1 MIAHNAGDRL
11 SALIDEIT
19 TETEIATANCW
30 NNCPEIPGMNA
41 TGTNTDKRTSVVAAI
56 GPVISAIAA
65 DEACAGVSPGS
76 LAIFASTASTTMIAS
91 STTIPIAST
100 SASSDT
106 VLRENPIPSI
116 TANVPTSATG
126 IAISGTMVARS
137 DPRKMNTT
145 ITTSTKASIS
155 VCSTSVMLS
164 LTKVEL
170 SDTVSCVMPGGS
182 ASAAS
187 ANTAS
192 IPSAASI
199 ALAPGARYTPISVA
213 GAPLK
218 LVTTSEL
225 RSPSSTCAT
234 SLSRTSPPSCDD
246 LRMIAANSSGVS
258 NRPLV
263 VMFNCKPGSRV
274 TGCPPTRPTAACTF

>member
-126 IAISGTMVARS
+126 IARS

-170 SDTVSCVMPGGS
+170 SDTVSCAMPGGN

-187 ANTAS
+187 ASTAL
-192 IPSAASI
+192 IASAASI
-199 ALAPGARYTPISVA
+199 ALAPGARYTPIRVA